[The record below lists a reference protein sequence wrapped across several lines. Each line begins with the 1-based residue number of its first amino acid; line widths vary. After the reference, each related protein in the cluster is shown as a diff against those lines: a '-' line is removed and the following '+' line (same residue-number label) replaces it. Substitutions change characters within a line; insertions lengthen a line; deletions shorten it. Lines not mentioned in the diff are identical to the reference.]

1 MNMKP
6 NIITIFLTFVLF
18 AAQSQTIVKMSVP
31 KQSEEPVKVVVLFDE
46 EVPEGMPVVLG
57 IMGYNVTG
65 GLEPYTY
72 EWIQNG
78 NVVGTGDIVVITP
91 SKGDQFTLK
100 ARDKNRCFSST
111 PFKMKTISK
120 AKWESRQVDG
130 IKIYPTIVKN
140 NIINIIFHQTDSP
153 KNAQIRLLDIK
164 GSVLIE
170 TFTSVNYI
178 IDKYLPDGT
187 YFISVKTDDFNKVE
201 KIIVKH

>member
-1 MNMKP
+1 MKP
-6 NIITIFLTFVLF
+6 TITALFLTIVLF
-18 AAQSQTIVKMSVP
+18 AVNSQTIVKMSVP

-100 ARDKNRCFSST
+100 AIDKNRCFSST

-120 AKWESRQVDG
+120 AKWESRQVDA
-130 IKIYPTIVKN
+130 IKVYPTIVKN
-140 NIINIIFHQTDSP
+140 NIINIIFPQTENP
-153 KNAQIRLLDIK
+153 QNAQIRLLDIK

-170 TFTSVNYI
+170 TFTSDNYI